1 MTEYTFEQLIDVDQ
15 VRQLLESH
23 HQLSGMAYGL
33 FDNNEKDIV
42 SAGWQEIC
50 TRFHRAHPV
59 CSERCRESNAY
70 IKSHLH
76 EVEDSFLEYRCGNG
90 MIDVAMPIIIE
101 GRHLATFFIGQFF
114 YDDDPPARAFFLAQ
128 AQEFGFDPDG
138 YLAALD
144 RVPVFSRE
152 HIRANVMFLHSIV
165 RVLAESGLKSLR
177 LANEIHQRKVFEELY
192 AFSGFALDHVR
203 EAAFLMDENGR
214 FLNINLEA
222 CRSLGFSREEL
233 LGMAVTDI
241 DPDYSAEMLAQ
252 AFERLV
258 EQGSETFETRHR
270 ARDGRVFPVEITSTL
285 SEHDGVRYNLAL
297 ARDIS
302 ERKRVEQEVR
312 ASRDY
317 LENIIN
323 AIADPIFVKDEQ
335 HRLVLVNDAEC
346 ALAGC
351 PREELLGKTDYDFFP
366 KEQVDLFWRIDD
378 QVLASGEP
386 NVNEELITGAAGETR
401 TIVTHKSRY
410 VDPNGNRFVVGVI
423 RDITERKSM
432 EEELRRRAQYQRT
445 LLDNFPFFVWLKDEE
460 SRLLAANL
468 EYARVARVE
477 SVIDLEG
484 KTDFDFFPRDL
495 AEKYVADDRA
505 VMVSRTP
512 RSEEEM
518 YVDEHGERNW
528 METWKSPLIVD
539 GRVVG
544 TVGFSRDITA
554 RKRAEE
560 ELRKHRDHLE
570 ELIRERTA
578 ELTAA
583 KEQADAANR
592 AKSAFLA
599 NMSHELRTPLNA
611 VLGFSQLMKSAS
623 DVTTAQKE
631 NLEIITRSGE
641 HLLTLIN
648 NVLDISKIES
658 GRVELEESP
667 LDLRQM
673 MQEISSLM
681 GARAREKRLDFALAP
696 SPDLPRHIAADGG
709 KLRQV
714 LLNLIGNA
722 IKNTR
727 TGRVTLR
734 AMLTNR
740 ETPERAR
747 VRFEVADTG
756 PGIREEDRERI
767 FFPFV
772 QLGDRPSTDAG
783 SGLGLAIC
791 RQYVELMGGEIGVAG
806 EPGEGAVFH
815 FEIPVTVLPSE
826 AAPAEPRRGRVTGI
840 AEGEPRYRILIAE
853 DQPENRLLLR
863 KLLEPL
869 GFDLVEAA
877 NGEEAVALFQEWR
890 PRLIFMDIRMPVMDG
905 LEATRRIK
913 ASDAGAHARI
923 VAITAHAL
931 EEERREILAA
941 GCDDFIRKPYRDSDI
956 LDALTKH
963 LGTRFVYD
971 EEPPAAPFAASL
983 DAAALAGLPDEQLQV
998 LEQALVRIDIDAV
1011 NRAIED
1017 IRTCNSPL
1025 AEALASAARE
1035 LQFGR
1040 ILRLI
1045 RSIPGETGPED
1056 ET

>member
-1 MTEYTFEQLIDVDQ
+1 LSVGRLIGILYLENNLSTHAFTPE
-15 VRQLLESH
+15 RIQLLEM
-23 HQLSGMAYGL
+23 L
-33 FDNNEKDIV
+33 
-42 SAGWQEIC
+42 
-50 TRFHRAHPV
+50 
-59 CSERCRESNAY
+59 
-70 IKSHLH
+70 
-76 EVEDSFLEYRCGNG
+76 
-90 MIDVAMPIIIE
+90 
-101 GRHLATFFIGQFF
+101 
-114 YDDDPPARAFFLAQ
+114 LAQ
-128 AQEFGFDPDG
+128 AAISLENASIYEALRASEQKFHAIFEQTFQFIGLLSTDG
-138 YLAALD
+138 IVLEANHAALQFAGAEED
-144 RVPVFSRE
+144 AVLGRPFWDTPWWAHSSEIQQQVRE
-152 HIRANVMFLHSIV
+152 A
-165 RVLAESGLKSLR
+165 
-177 LANEIHQRKVFEELY
+177 
-192 AFSGFALDHVR
+192 VR
-203 EAAFLMDENGR
+203 EAADGKLVR
-214 FLNINLEA
+214 FEA
-222 CRSLGFSREEL
+222 THAAQDGSTHYVDFSLKPIS
-233 LGMAVTDI
+233 D
-241 DPDYSAEMLAQ
+241 S
-252 AFERLV
+252 
-258 EQGSETFETRHR
+258 S
-270 ARDGRVFPVEITSTL
+270 GRV
-285 SEHDGVRYNLAL
+285 VR
-297 ARDIS
+297 
-302 ERKRVEQEVR
+302 
-312 ASRDY
+312 
-317 LENIIN
+317 
-323 AIADPIFVKDEQ
+323 
-335 HRLVLVNDAEC
+335 
-346 ALAGC
+346 
-351 PREELLGKTDYDFFP
+351 
-366 KEQVDLFWRIDD
+366 
-378 QVLASGEP
+378 
-386 NVNEELITGAAGETR
+386 LIPEG
-401 TIVTHKSRY
+401 
-410 VDPNGNRFVVGVI
+410 
-423 RDITERKSM
+423 RDITE
-432 EEELRRRAQYQRT
+432 
-445 LLDNFPFFVWLKDEE
+445 
-460 SRLLAANL
+460 
-468 EYARVARVE
+468 
-477 SVIDLEG
+477 
-484 KTDFDFFPRDL
+484 
-495 AEKYVADDRA
+495 
-505 VMVSRTP
+505 
-512 RSEEEM
+512 
-518 YVDEHGERNW
+518 
-528 METWKSPLIVD
+528 
-539 GRVVG
+539 
-544 TVGFSRDITA
+544 